1 MTISGG
7 PVFWLLATLAVA
19 AVVIFFER
27 FFELRRVQIDWQDFV
42 KGVINVLASG
52 NADEALAICE
62 DTAVPVANVVA
73 TAIRHRDASARVLR
87 EAVDSQGRAEIGRLD
102 RRLAA
107 LAIIGQ
113 IAPLLGLLGTVVGF
127 IKTVLIVNSQELVT
141 RADLLN
147 ASMEA
152 LLSAALGLGV
162 AIPVAVMYGML
173 RVRMER
179 IVVEMEAAAL
189 YLNAAAAGKNA
200 LALLTI
206 SDSLVTGE
214 ALPAEERQNSFT
226 KMMEIALEIA

>member
-7 PVFWLLATLAVA
+7 PVFWLLVALAVA

-42 KGVINVLASG
+42 KGVINVLGGG
-52 NADEALAICE
+52 NAEEALAICE
-62 DTAVPVANVVA
+62 DTAVPVASVVA
-73 TAIRHRDASARVLR
+73 TAIRHRDAGARVLR
-87 EAVDSQGRAEIGRLD
+87 EAVDSQGRAEISRLD

-113 IAPLLGLLGTVVGF
+113 ISPLIGLLGTIIGF
-127 IKTVLIVNSQELVT
+127 VKTVLLINSQELVA

-147 ASMEA
+147 SSMEA

-162 AIPVAVMYGML
+162 AIPVAVMYGVL

-179 IVVEMEAAAL
+179 IVVEMEAAASQ
-189 YLNAAAAGKNA
+189 
-200 LALLTI
+200 I
-206 SDSLVTGE
+206 TGYIATRE
-214 ALPAEERQNSFT
+214 A
-226 KMMEIALEIA
+226 KK

>member
-7 PVFWLLATLAVA
+7 PVFWLLVALAVA

-42 KGVINVLASG
+42 KGVINVLGGG
-52 NADEALAICE
+52 NAEEALAICD
-62 DTAVPVANVVA
+62 DTAVPVASVVA
-73 TAIRHRDASARVLR
+73 TAIRHRDAGARVLR
-87 EAVDSQGRAEIGRLD
+87 EAVDAQGRAEISRLD

-113 IAPLLGLLGTVVGF
+113 ISPLIGLLGTIIGF
-127 IKTVLIVNSQELVT
+127 IKTVLLVNSQELVA

-147 ASMEA
+147 SSMEA

-162 AIPVAVMYGML
+162 AIPVAVMYGVL

-179 IVVEMEAAAL
+179 IVVEMEAAASQ
-189 YLNAAAAGKNA
+189 
-200 LALLTI
+200 I
-206 SDSLVTGE
+206 TGYIATRE
-214 ALPAEERQNSFT
+214 A
-226 KMMEIALEIA
+226 KK

>member
-7 PVFWLLATLAVA
+7 PVFWLLVALAVA

-42 KGVINVLASG
+42 KGVINVLGGG
-52 NADEALAICE
+52 NAEEALAICD
-62 DTAVPVANVVA
+62 DTAVPVASVVA
-73 TAIRHRDASARVLR
+73 TAIRHRDAGARVLR
-87 EAVDSQGRAEIGRLD
+87 EAVDSHGRAEISRLD

-113 IAPLLGLLGTVVGF
+113 ISPLIGLLGTIIGF
-127 IKTVLIVNSQELVT
+127 IKTVLLVNSQELVA

-147 ASMEA
+147 SSMEA

-162 AIPVAVMYGML
+162 AIPVAVMYGVL

-179 IVVEMEAAAL
+179 IVVEMEAAASQ
-189 YLNAAAAGKNA
+189 
-200 LALLTI
+200 I
-206 SDSLVTGE
+206 TGYIATRE
-214 ALPAEERQNSFT
+214 A
-226 KMMEIALEIA
+226 KK

>member
-7 PVFWLLATLAVA
+7 PVFWLLVALAVA

-42 KGVINVLASG
+42 KGVINVLGGG
-52 NADEALAICE
+52 NAEEALAICE

-73 TAIRHRDASARVLR
+73 TAIRHRDAGARVLR
-87 EAVDSQGRAEIGRLD
+87 EAVDSQGRAEISRLD

-113 IAPLLGLLGTVVGF
+113 ISPLIGLLGTIIGF
-127 IKTVLIVNSQELVT
+127 IKTVLLVNSQELVA
-141 RADLLN
+141 RADLLSS
-147 ASMEA
+147 SMEA

-162 AIPVAVMYGML
+162 AIPVAVMYGVL

-179 IVVEMEAAAL
+179 IVVEMEAAASQ
-189 YLNAAAAGKNA
+189 
-200 LALLTI
+200 I
-206 SDSLVTGE
+206 TGYIATRE
-214 ALPAEERQNSFT
+214 A
-226 KMMEIALEIA
+226 KK